1 MKKEGKCG
9 KFSYCF
15 PREPSPPWP
24 HRIKVFHLVSL
35 SALCSSALSARI
47 LREMSSQNPENTAG
61 TDLCGPR
68 QQYGRTRDPCKSR
81 RKFSLFWCKFCVV
94 LEIWDYVLEHESPL
108 TPLIWLGVM
117 QTLSNFA
124 NWQDCRFLRKWE
136 SDHHHNYYHHHLPP
150 SPQHHPS
157 FIFFVHPFLWLK
169 TELS

>member
-1 MKKEGKCG
+1 MDFTLSYNGLVFNYLIHFRYILPFNIFQSLPVVLARCTCNNPQVLPIVGQLFKEKTIYLCSSTSNDMKKEAKCG

-35 SALCSSALSARI
+35 SAL

-81 RKFSLFWCKFCVV
+81 RKFSLFWCKFCGV
-94 LEIWDYVLEHESPL
+94 LEI
-108 TPLIWLGVM
+108 M
-117 QTLSNFA
+117 
-124 NWQDCRFLRKWE
+124 C
-136 SDHHHNYYHHHLPP
+136 
-150 SPQHHPS
+150 
-157 FIFFVHPFLWLK
+157 
-169 TELS
+169 